1 MSDIEWCK
9 KQRNGIKLIDP
20 SDNLSVAY
28 LSKAEDALETMNSI
42 TSHYWIISTGYY
54 AMYYSLYAV
63 LMKAGIKSEIHTCT
77 IGCMD
82 ECFEKYFDSDDVD
95 TIENARIQR
104 VQSQYY
110 TIRESGKDE
119 VAGIIKIAPVFHLK
133 CRHICGMI
141 KPGDIEEI
149 REIVREK

>member
-9 KQRNGIKLIDP
+9 KQKNGIKLIEP
-20 SDNLSVAY
+20 NDNLSAAY
-28 LSKAEDALETMNSI
+28 LSKAEDALETMSSI
-42 TSHYWIISTGYY
+42 TSHDWIISTGYY

-77 IGCMD
+77 TGCMD
-82 ECFEKYFDSDDVD
+82 QCFEKYFDSDDID

-110 TIRESGKDE
+110 TIPESGKDE
-119 VAGIIKIAPVFHLK
+119 VAGIIKNAPEFHLK

-141 KPGDIEEI
+141 KSDDIEEI
-149 REIVREK
+149 RRIVMEK